1 MRKLERTLPATRSTV
16 LTFGGIGSHHCVAT
30 AHACR
35 EQGKRCVLALVD
47 QPETEHVREQLG
59 AMKEAGAI
67 VHRLRTS
74 RRVYAALPWL
84 LVRYRPSV
92 LPVGGSSRL
101 GIEGWVSA
109 AAELAADVAE
119 GRCPEPA
126 SIVVPVGSG
135 GTAAGLVAGL
145 PQAGL
150 SSAVHGVLVNDRT
163 RIDVQR
169 MATRAARGGERPDNR
184 PIGRSHGRSVALAP
198 YSEHAGFIGDG
209 YGHSTPAG
217 EAALAEAAALGLT
230 LEPVYTAKA
239 WAAMRA
245 LELPGP
251 VLFWQ
256 TYAGRT

>member
-1 MRKLERTLPATRSTV
+1 
-16 LTFGGIGSHHCVAT
+16 
-30 AHACR
+30 
-35 EQGKRCVLALVD
+35 
-47 QPETEHVREQLG
+47 
-59 AMKEAGAI
+59 MKEAGA
-67 VHRLRTS
+67 VVLRLRSS

-84 LVRYRPSV
+84 LVRYRPTV

-109 AAELAADVAE
+109 AEELAADVAA

-150 SSAVHGVLVNDRT
+150 SSGVVGILVNDRT
-163 RIDVQR
+163 RINVPR
-169 MATRAARGGERPDNR
+169 MAARAARA
-184 PIGRSHGRSVALAP
+184 VALAP
-198 YSEHAGFIGDG
+198 YTEHAEFMGNG
-209 YGHSTPAG
+209 YGHSTPEG

-245 LELPGP
+245 LHLPEP

-256 TYAGRT
+256 TYAGPT